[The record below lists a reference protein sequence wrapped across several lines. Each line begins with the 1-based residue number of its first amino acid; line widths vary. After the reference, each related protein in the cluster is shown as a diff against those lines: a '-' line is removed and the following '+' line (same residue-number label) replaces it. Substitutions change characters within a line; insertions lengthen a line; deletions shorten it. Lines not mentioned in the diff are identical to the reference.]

1 MKCFKKDIVKYISAV
16 LICVMIMSLVG
27 CGSKK
32 EEDTTETVSYDDDLV
47 RDADGFITVKDYVE
61 TTQDEVKIRRTPEE
75 DGDLYITLDSGVS
88 LTRTGIRDEWTRVL
102 LNGGNYYV
110 QSKYLKETSI
120 KWATENDVEKVTHV
134 VFIDPAK
141 QVTDDPSLEAV
152 NPELDMSGV
161 MVGTN
166 TNAVPAGMK
175 AKMSQASLGVSSGAF
190 EYEITMNVANY
201 LNAELV
207 KRGYTVYMSRDVN
220 NVNISN
226 AKRAEMANACDA
238 EIYIK
243 LEAAAANDPSA
254 SGVLGF
260 ITTSSNLHTGTMY
273 QYNYELCY
281 DVLKKTC
288 EGTGASRLG
297 IYETDDLSSLN
308 YCDMPATVINMGFL
322 SNEFDDAALTSDDY
336 QKTMAK
342 SIAEGIDLYFQEIE
356 E

>member
-1 MKCFKKDIVKYISAV
+1 MKCFKRNTIKYIAV
-16 LICVMIMSLVG
+16 MLIFVLTLSLMG
-27 CGSKK
+27 CGKK
-32 EEDTTETVSYDDDLV
+32 EDEDTTEAVTYDDDLV

-61 TTQDEVKIRRTPEE
+61 TVQDEIKIRREPK
-75 DGDLYITLDSGVS
+75 DDADVYITLEAGVS
-88 LTRTGIRDEWTRVL
+88 LTRTGIRDEWTRVQ
-102 LNGGNYYV
+102 LNGGNFYV
-110 QSKYLKETSI
+110 QSKYVKETSI

-141 QVTDDPSLEAV
+141 QVTEDTSLEAV

-161 MVGTN
+161 TLSTN
-166 TNAVPAGMK
+166 TNAAPAGMK
-175 AKMSQASLGVSSGAF
+175 AKMSQSALGVSSGAF
-190 EYEITMNVANY
+190 EYEITMLVANY

-207 KRGYTVYMSRDVN
+207 KRGYTVYMSRDSS

-226 AKRAEMANACDA
+226 AKRAEMANACGAD
-238 EIYIK
+238 IYIK
-243 LEAAAANDPSA
+243 LQAAASNDPSA

-281 DVLKKTC
+281 DLLKKTC

-308 YCDMPATVINMGFL
+308 YCDMPGTVINMGFL
-322 SNEFDDAALTSDDY
+322 SNEFDDASLNSDDY

-342 SIAEGIDLYFQEIE
+342 SIADGVDLYFEEIE
-356 E
+356 D